1 MNWRIN
7 LPFLV
12 AVSLLGFSSV
22 SPDQNGPATVE
33 IDWMTFEEA
42 AERARTDAN
51 PKMVF
56 VDVYTDWCGW
66 CKVMDK
72 KTFSH
77 PTIAKYM
84 QDKFYM
90 VKLNGEQKEDLVF
103 RGKTYKY
110 VPSGRRGYHE
120 LAAALLQGKMSYP
133 TVVFLNEKMEMISPV
148 PGYHPPEKF
157 YMIASFFGDKS
168 YLEEKWDS
176 YQQTFD
182 KTLEASSGK

>member
-1 MNWRIN
+1 M
-7 LPFLV
+7 L
-12 AVSLLGFSSV
+12 SLLGFSSV
-22 SPDQNGPATVE
+22 SPSEPSPASVE

-90 VKLNGEQKEDLVF
+90 VKFNGEQKEDLVF
-103 RGKTYKY
+103 RGQTYKF
-110 VPSGRRGYHE
+110 VASGRRGYHE

-168 YLEEKWDS
+168 YLTENWNS
-176 YQQTFD
+176 YQETFD
-182 KTLEASSGK
+182 KTLETSSSGK